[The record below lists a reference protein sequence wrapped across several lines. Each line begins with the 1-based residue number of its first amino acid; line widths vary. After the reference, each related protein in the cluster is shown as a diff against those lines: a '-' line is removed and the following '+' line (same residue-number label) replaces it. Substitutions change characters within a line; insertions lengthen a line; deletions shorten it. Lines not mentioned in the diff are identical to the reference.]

1 VEQQQIISKGA
12 GTGYSVGEFPLEV
25 DKGSLF
31 VALPMYFILGL
42 LIVIPVASVFYES
55 ITWQGKLTLDHY
67 KRFVDTPYLQ
77 ECLLNS
83 LWVAVACAFFSSLIG
98 VPLAY
103 FLGRFDL
110 PGRHLLTSLATMPLI
125 MPPFVGALSF
135 KFIFGKHGTFNLL
148 LMDYLGLKEPIN
160 FIYGLHGVVLITS
173 LHLYPLVMLNVMT
186 SLSKIDPALE
196 EAAANMGARSFH
208 VFRTVTFPLMMP
220 GFAAGALLVF
230 VWAFADLGTP
240 MIIGSPAFN
249 LLAPQAFFAIRELYE
264 DVVRLGIVMCVIM
277 VTLSLSAV
285 AAMRKYVGLR
295 EYTIAT
301 GVARGAEARRAGR
314 VMTAVALGFCA
325 IIVLVSLLPHV
336 GVFVGAFGKVWSF
349 TPLPEGFTL
358 DNFRYVLIDAPMFLY
373 NSLRYSSVA
382 TAFGIALGA
391 VLAYILARK
400 NFPGKDLLD
409 GVAMLPFALPGIVL
423 ATGYLRAF
431 RNPIP
436 VFNFDLLS
444 TWAVIALALTVR
456 KLPYTLRTSY
466 ATLQQIHVSLEEASM
481 NLGASRLKTF
491 LRITLPLMSLGLLA
505 GGTLGFI
512 SSITELSC
520 SWLLSRPGMGWEPM
534 TVGIMIY
541 SQTGIFGQS
550 AAMGAIL
557 IGIVGVG
564 IFITNRLVGTR
575 IGAVF
580 GG

>member
-1 VEQQQIISKGA
+1 LQ
-12 GTGYSVGEFPLEV
+12 V
-25 DKGSLF
+25 DRGSLF

-55 ITWQGKLTLDHY
+55 ITWQGGLTVGHY

-83 LWVAVACAFFSSLIG
+83 LWVAVASAFFSSLIG
-98 VPLAY
+98 VPMAY

-135 KFIFGKHGTFNLL
+135 KFIFGKHGTINLL

-173 LHLYPLVMLNVMT
+173 LHLFPLVMLNVMT

-230 VWAFADLGTP
+230 TWAFTDLGTP

-264 DVVRLGIVMCVIM
+264 DVVRLGVVMCVIM
-277 VTLSLSAV
+277 VAFSLLALGG
-285 AAMRKYVGLR
+285 MRKYVSLR
-295 EYTIAT
+295 QYAVA
-301 GVARGAEARRAGR
+301 GVTSKVGAKK
-314 VMTAVALGFCA
+314 VSLPTTVLALGFCL
-325 IIVLVSLLPHV
+325 IVVLVSLLPHA
-336 GVFVGAFGKVWSF
+336 GIFMGAFGKVWSF
-349 TPLPEGFTL
+349 TPFPEGFTL
-358 DNFRYVLIDAPMFLY
+358 DNFRYVLIDAPTYLN
-373 NSLRYSSVA
+373 NSLRYSGIA
-382 TAFGIALGA
+382 TALGMIIGA
-391 VLAYILARK
+391 VLAYVLVRK
-400 NFPGKDLLD
+400 TFPTKDLLD
-409 GVAMLPFALPGIVL
+409 GIATLPFALPGIVL

-431 RNPIP
+431 RSPVPILN
-436 VFNFDLLS
+436 VDLLS
-444 TWAVIALALTVR
+444 TWLVIPLALAAR
-456 KLPYTLRTSY
+456 KLPYTLRSSY
-466 ATLQQIHVSLEEASM
+466 AALQQIHVSLEEASM
-481 NLGASRLKTF
+481 NLGATRIKTF
-491 LRITLPLMSLGLLA
+491 LRITLPLISFGLLA
-505 GGTLGFI
+505 GGTLGFV

-520 SWLLSRPGMGWEPM
+520 SWLLSLPGMGWEPM

-557 IGIVGVG
+557 IAIVGIG
-564 IFITNRLVGTR
+564 IAITNKLVGAR
-575 IGAVF
+575 VGAVF

>member
-1 VEQQQIISKGA
+1 LQ
-12 GTGYSVGEFPLEV
+12 V
-25 DKGSLF
+25 DRGSLF
-31 VALPMYFILGL
+31 VALPMHFILGL

-55 ITWQGKLTLDHY
+55 ITWQGGLTVDHY

-83 LWVAVACAFFSSLIG
+83 LWVAVASAFFSSLIG
-98 VPLAY
+98 VPMAY

-135 KFIFGKHGTFNLL
+135 KFIFGKHGTINLL

-196 EAAANMGARSFH
+196 EAAANMGARSFR
-208 VFRTVTFPLMMP
+208 VFRTVTFPLMTP

-230 VWAFADLGTP
+230 TWAFTDLGTP

-264 DVVRLGIVMCVIM
+264 DVIRLGVVMCVIM
-277 VTLSLSAV
+277 VAFSLLALGG
-285 AAMRKYVGLR
+285 MRKYVSLRQYAVAGVTSKVGAKKVGLL
-295 EYTIAT
+295 TT
-301 GVARGAEARRAGR
+301 VL
-314 VMTAVALGFCA
+314 ALGFCL
-325 IIVLVSLLPHV
+325 IVVLVSLLPHA
-336 GVFVGAFGKVWSF
+336 GIFMGAFGKVWSF
-349 TPLPEGFTL
+349 TPFPEGFTL
-358 DNFRYVLIDAPMFLY
+358 DNFRYVLIDAPTYLN
-373 NSLRYSSVA
+373 NSLRYSGIA
-382 TAFGIALGA
+382 TALGMIIGA
-391 VLAYILARK
+391 VLAYVLVRK
-400 NFPGKDLLD
+400 TFPSKDLLD
-409 GVAMLPFALPGIVL
+409 GIATLPFALPGIVL

-431 RNPIP
+431 RSPIP
-436 VFNFDLLS
+436 ILNVDLLS
-444 TWAVIALALTVR
+444 TWLVIPLALAAR
-456 KLPYTLRTSY
+456 KLPYTLRSSY
-466 ATLQQIHVSLEEASM
+466 AALQQIHVSLEEASM
-481 NLGASRLKTF
+481 NLGATRIKTF
-491 LRITLPLMSLGLLA
+491 LRITLPLISFGLLA
-505 GGTLGFI
+505 GGTLGFV

-520 SWLLSRPGMGWEPM
+520 SWLLSLPGMGWEPM

-557 IGIVGVG
+557 IAIVGIG
-564 IFITNRLVGTR
+564 IAITNKLVGAR
-575 IGAVF
+575 VGAVF

>member
-1 VEQQQIISKGA
+1 MQ
-12 GTGYSVGEFPLEV
+12 V
-25 DKGSLF
+25 DRGSLF

-55 ITWQGKLTLDHY
+55 ITWQGGLTVGHY

-83 LWVAVACAFFSSLIG
+83 LWVAVASAFFSSLIG
-98 VPLAY
+98 VPMAY

-135 KFIFGKHGTFNLL
+135 KFIFGKHGTINLL

-173 LHLYPLVMLNVMT
+173 LHLFPLVMLNVMT

-230 VWAFADLGTP
+230 TWAFTDLGTP

-264 DVVRLGIVMCVIM
+264 DVVRLGVVMCVIM
-277 VTLSLSAV
+277 VAFSLLALGG
-285 AAMRKYVGLR
+285 MRKYVSLR
-295 EYTIAT
+295 QYAVA
-301 GVARGAEARRAGR
+301 GVTSKVGAKK
-314 VMTAVALGFCA
+314 VSLPTTVLALGFCL
-325 IIVLVSLLPHV
+325 IVVLVSLLPHA
-336 GVFVGAFGKVWSF
+336 GIFMGAFGKVWSF
-349 TPLPEGFTL
+349 TPFPEGFTL
-358 DNFRYVLIDAPMFLY
+358 DNFRYVLIDAPTYLN
-373 NSLRYSSVA
+373 NSLRYSGIA
-382 TAFGIALGA
+382 TALGMIIGA
-391 VLAYILARK
+391 VLAYVLVRK
-400 NFPGKDLLD
+400 TFPTKDLLD
-409 GVAMLPFALPGIVL
+409 GIATLPFALPGIVL

-431 RNPIP
+431 RSPVPILN
-436 VFNFDLLS
+436 VDLLS
-444 TWAVIALALTVR
+444 TWLVIPLALAAR
-456 KLPYTLRTSY
+456 KLPYTLRSSY
-466 ATLQQIHVSLEEASM
+466 AALQQIHVSLEEASM
-481 NLGASRLKTF
+481 NLGATRIKTF
-491 LRITLPLMSLGLLA
+491 LRITLPLISFGLLA
-505 GGTLGFI
+505 GGTLGFV

-520 SWLLSRPGMGWEPM
+520 SWLLSLPGMGWEPM

-557 IGIVGVG
+557 IAIVGIG
-564 IFITNRLVGTR
+564 IAITNKLVGAR
-575 IGAVF
+575 VGAVF